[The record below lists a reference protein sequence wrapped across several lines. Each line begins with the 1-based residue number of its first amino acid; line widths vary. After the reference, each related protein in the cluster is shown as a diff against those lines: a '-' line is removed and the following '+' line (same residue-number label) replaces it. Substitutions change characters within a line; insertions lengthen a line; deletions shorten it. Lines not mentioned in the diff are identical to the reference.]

1 MLDPSLWSYQ
11 SPVPFDILTANGCPE
26 VFTYTNPTENQAT
39 VDYICE
45 WTNRYTVVAHLL
57 GTGVYGVG
65 PVQHPTRTDLFAK
78 RCVISGM
85 HGAGF
90 DGEHATFQYAKLNT
104 TFLTNPQGSVGGG
117 GDVNAFITV
126 ETESTSEY
134 MTIPGIELFWEP
146 NGNPFDNFPLSEPAQ
161 RLVAKKTHKVSVRQW
176 FAPNFTTMNAALGK
190 INEGSVSWV
199 GRTIAVNCLLFTD
212 FHETFDTP
220 INGFSTYKVDL
231 TFMER
236 PQSWNKFIAPDG
248 TFQLVG
254 PAPYLETSFSGIF
267 P

>member
-11 SPVPFDILTANGCPE
+11 TPVPFDILTANGCPE

-126 ETESTSEY
+126 ETESTGDH
-134 MTIPGIELFWEP
+134 MTLPDRQLIWDAAGQPYDGKPLTEP
-146 NGNPFDNFPLSEPAQ
+146 VQIFVP
-161 RLVAKKTHKVSVRQW
+161 KKAHKVSVRQW
-176 FAPNFTTMNAALGK
+176 FSPNFTNMDNAVGEV
-190 INEGSVSWV
+190 NEAAVSWV
-199 GRTIAVNCLLFTD
+199 GRSIPAKCLLFENYS
-212 FHETFDTP
+212 ETFDTP
-220 INGFSTYKVDL
+220 ISGFSTYKVDMHFL
-231 TFMER
+231 ER
-236 PQSWNKFIAPDG
+236 PRSWNKFLAKDG
-248 TFQLVG
+248 TWRDVSPG
-254 PAPYLETSFSGIF
+254 PYSTADFSGIF

>member
-1 MLDPSLWSYQ
+1 VLDPSLWSYQ

-134 MTIPGIELFWEP
+134 MTVPGRELTWDAAGKP
-146 NGNPFDNFPLSEPAQ
+146 YDGDGLSEPMQ
-161 RLVAKKTHKVSVRQW
+161 KLVTKKNHTVSVRQW
-176 FAPNFTTMNAALGK
+176 FNPPFSTMDDVLGK
-190 INEGSVSWV
+190 CNTASVSWV
-199 GRTIAVNCLLFTD
+199 GRTIEAKCLLFMD
-212 FHETFDTP
+212 YAETFDTP
-220 INGFSTYKVDL
+220 INGFVTYKVDMH
-231 TFMER
+231 FMER
-236 PQSWNKFIAPDG
+236 PQDWNKFLAQDG
-248 TFQLVG
+248 TFQLVD
-254 PAPYLETSFSGIF
+254 PAPYEDASFNGIF